1 MKIKNVTRK
10 CVGVSMTTLITLG
23 ALQGCTS
30 ADSAPKSSTVSNEKS
45 RVEKPFVDTIEKVS
59 SGLTQVAYKD
69 LATLSTSPPSSVIT
83 YGDDPLQRIYHWQAA
98 GVNERLSSSAS
109 AVIYIHGGCWLNA
122 YDYKHANGFYHA
134 LQEKGMNVYAVEYR
148 RTGDDGGGW
157 PGSLNDVKS
166 GIETALKHI
175 AVKNQHSNVFVVGH
189 SAGGHLALLSTD
201 VLQKQY
207 DGLNINAVVGLAAI
221 TDITSYANGDNS
233 CQSATSSFMAAT
245 PEQAPAAY
253 FDATPVITN
262 VSLPVVLL
270 QGDADSIVPQ
280 KHASLDGAKAVII
293 ANGGHFDWLHSQS
306 TSFNA
311 LLSVFGEH
319 NE

>member
-1 MKIKNVTRK
+1 MKIKNLSLK
-10 CVGVSMTTLITLG
+10 CFGVSIATLIALG

-30 ADSAPKSSTVSNEKS
+30 ADSALKSSTNSSNESSGEKPPS
-45 RVEKPFVDTIEKVS
+45 NTVEKIS

-69 LATLSTSPPSSVIT
+69 LATLTTSPPSSVIT
-83 YGDDPLQRIYHWQAA
+83 YGDDLLQRIYHWQAA
-98 GVNERLSSSAS
+98 GADERLSSSAS

-122 YDYKHANGFYHA
+122 YDYTHANGFYHA
-134 LQEKGMNVYAVEYR
+134 LQAKGMNVYAVEYR

-175 AVKNQHSNVFVVGH
+175 AVKNQHSDVFVVGH

-201 VLQKQY
+201 VLQEQY

-221 TDITSYANGDNS
+221 TDITSYANGNNS
-233 CQSATSSFMAAT
+233 CQSATSSFMAAM

-253 FDATPVITN
+253 VDATPVIAN
-262 VSLPVVLL
+262 ISVPVVLL

-280 KHASLDGAKAVII
+280 KHASLEGAKAVII

-311 LLSVFGEH
+311 LLGVFGEH
-319 NE
+319 YE